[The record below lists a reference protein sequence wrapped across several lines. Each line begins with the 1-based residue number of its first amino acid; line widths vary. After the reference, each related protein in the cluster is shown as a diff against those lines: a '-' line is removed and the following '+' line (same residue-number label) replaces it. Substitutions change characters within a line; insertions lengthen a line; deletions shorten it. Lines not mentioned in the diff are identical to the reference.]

1 MRKEGEGVQ
10 QGAAAPGNVFTR
22 ERKHLLGGLWRPA
35 VSQGIST
42 VETQLN
48 YSVLDI
54 SSFVFRTTL
63 IGVTTHG
70 LGACSLDVPSVYLR
84 VAEIKSWI
92 RENAPGTQDSNCS

>member
-10 QGAAAPGNVFTR
+10 QGAAAPGNVFTG
-22 ERKHLLGGLWRPA
+22 ERKHLLGGFWRPA
-35 VSQGIST
+35 VSQGIT
-42 VETQLN
+42 KVESYLKQNT
-48 YSVLDI
+48 I

-92 RENAPGTQDSNCS
+92 QENAPGTQDSNCS